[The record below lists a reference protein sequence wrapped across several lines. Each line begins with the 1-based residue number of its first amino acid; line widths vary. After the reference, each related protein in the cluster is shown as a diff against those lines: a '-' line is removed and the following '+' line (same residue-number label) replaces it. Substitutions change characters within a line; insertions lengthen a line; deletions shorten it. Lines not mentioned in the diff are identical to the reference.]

1 MNWQVCSHHTH
12 AAGIVNMLLR
22 AHPTAAI
29 LLVAKDW
36 DRGSAWQ
43 RTQQKCKQLD
53 KFTDAV
59 LSTWW
64 DSHDGLSE
72 DLRFL
77 QPWKVLVQH
86 MLTRIDSQYHVGNIS
101 APDSLLTLESSE
113 LRFRIKQDEYGYE
126 KEPGIHRKKS
136 GIADNVLNSA
146 KQAARRLSVLMKSD
160 SIRSALTTLDG
171 R

>member
-1 MNWQVCSHHTH
+1 
-12 AAGIVNMLLR
+12 MLLR

-36 DRGSAWQ
+36 DRDSAWQ
-43 RTQQKCKQLD
+43 HTHQKCKQLD
-53 KFTDAV
+53 KLTDAV

-64 DSHDGLSE
+64 DSHDGLCE

-86 MLTRIDSQYHVGNIS
+86 MLTRIDSHYHVGNIS

-126 KEPGIHRKKS
+126 KEPGLHRRKS
-136 GIADNVLNSA
+136 IADVMNSA
-146 KQAARRLSVLMKSD
+146 KQAARRLSDLLKSD
-160 SIRSALTTLDG
+160 SIRSALATQDG